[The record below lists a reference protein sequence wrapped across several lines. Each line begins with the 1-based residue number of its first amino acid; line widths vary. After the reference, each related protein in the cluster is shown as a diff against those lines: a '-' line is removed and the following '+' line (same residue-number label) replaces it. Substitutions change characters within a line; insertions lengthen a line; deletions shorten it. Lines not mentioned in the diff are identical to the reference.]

1 MLSPRNAL
9 VAAVAC
15 LACLATAAP
24 TAVVAA
30 EPPPRTDPVPP
41 VATAERVLAISVDGL
56 NPEAIRRLGK
66 AAAPTFHRLIA
77 ESAGTLNARSE
88 HELNIT
94 LPNHTSMVTG
104 RRIDR
109 RYDGHGVTWN
119 VDLPGTTVQ
128 AAAGQSVSS
137 VFEVVHDAE
146 GETALYSTKS
156 KFTLFERSWPDAVDG
171 VVIDENQARLV
182 RLARAD
188 LLSNEREFTFLH
200 VSLPDRAGHEHG
212 GMSPAYLDAVRRTD
226 RHLGSVL
233 RTIRRDPVL
242 AEELAVIVTADH
254 GFERGRRDHSAKVLA
269 NYRVPFF
276 VWGAGIEPGD
286 LYELNPDYRD
296 PRRTR
301 PAYAAARQPVRN
313 GDLGNLALDLLGL
326 APIPGSLL
334 DADFSLDVE

>member
-9 VAAVAC
+9 VVALIC
-15 LACLATAAP
+15 LAATVPA
-24 TAVVAA
+24 AVVAA
-30 EPPPRTDPVPP
+30 EPPPHTDPVPAVP
-41 VATAERVLAISVDGL
+41 TASRVLAISVDGL

-66 AAAPTFHRLIA
+66 DGTPNLHRLIA

-88 HELNIT
+88 YELNIT

-109 RYDGHGVTWN
+109 RHEGHGVTWN
-119 VDLPGTTVQ
+119 VDLPTTTVQ
-128 AAAGQSVSS
+128 AAAGRPVSS
-137 VFEVVHDAE
+137 VFSVVHDAD
-146 GETALYSTKS
+146 GDTALYSTKS
-156 KFTLFERSWPDAVDG
+156 KFTLFDRSWPDAVG
-171 VVIDENQARLV
+171 SVVIDDNQARLV
-182 RLARAD
+182 RRARAD
-188 LLSNEREFTFLH
+188 LLAEDREFTFLH

-242 AEELAVIVTADH
+242 ADELAVILTADH
-254 GFERGRRDHSAKVLA
+254 GFQRGRRDHAGKVFA
-269 NYRVPFF
+269 NYRVPFL

-286 LYELNPDYRD
+286 LYDLNPDYRD

-326 APIPGSLL
+326 APIPGSLMN
-334 DADFSLDVE
+334 ADFSLDLE